1 MELLRL
7 YIKMKRERIYNLKKK
22 GGGKETNTEFGTRR
36 RIFGVWP
43 RSMGS
48 AQVDYLMH
56 LVDGT
61 LLR

>member
-1 MELLRL
+1 M
-7 YIKMKRERIYNLKKK
+7 KKK

-48 AQVDYLMH
+48 ARVDYLMH
-56 LVDGT
+56 DAGGMHLQ
-61 LLR
+61 

>member
-1 MELLRL
+1 M
-7 YIKMKRERIYNLKKK
+7 IKFKRED
-22 GGGKETNTEFGTRR
+22 GGKETNTEFDTRR

-43 RSMGS
+43 RSMGL

-56 LVDGT
+56 HVDGT